1 MWKKTFENFIL
12 IIAVISFISCEDEYN
27 ELGRD
32 FINSISIPPV
42 YELENITAYSEHY
55 NSVQTNGLN
64 NYLLGTYADPVFGL
78 SEAKILTQVSL
89 TNTNPDFGND
99 PILDSVVLT
108 LPFYSREVEQNVFE
122 LDSVYGE
129 GSFKLNVY
137 ESNQFL
143 RDLDPGQNGEFESNQ
158 VYYSDQEDD
167 FSANISNQALL
178 TSEVIKPTDM
188 TSGVVIYEQ
197 IDEDNIDTLSL
208 SPRVR
213 LKLPVSYFEDKILDP
228 TNSEFLVSNNAFK
241 NYLRGFLFEAEQQ
254 QPVKSMVAF
263 NLNNADANITMYYR
277 NVTETQD
284 DDGNTVEETSYRNY
298 TINFN
303 GNKVNLFSGNFDVDL
318 SNQDIIEGEEN
329 IYLKGGEG
337 ASGIIELFTGPDSNN
352 DGVSDELEQ
361 LRQNNWLVNEANM
374 NLYVNDDI
382 ASTSKNRIDRV
393 LLVNLDD
400 NTVLEDYR
408 RDPTATENPGT
419 SRVIHLGPLEEDDNG
434 DLFYKIRLTSHIND
448 LINNEADNVKL
459 GLYVTSNVNQTNSL
473 RVRNSLSDAEVI
485 PASMVTTP
493 RGIVIHGNKSPEVS
507 KRLKLNI
514 IFTETN

>member
-1 MWKKTFENFIL
+1 MWKNTFKNFIL
-12 IIAVISFISCEDEYN
+12 TLAVLSFISCEDEYT

-32 FINSISIPPV
+32 FINSINIPPA
-42 YELENITAYSEHY
+42 YELENITAYSEKY
-55 NSVQTNGLN
+55 NSVQTSGLN
-64 NYLLGTYADPVFGL
+64 NYLLGSYADPVFGL
-78 SEAKILTQVSL
+78 SEAKILSQVSL
-89 TNTNPDFGND
+89 TSTNPSFGSD

-108 LPFYSREVEQNVFE
+108 LPFYSREVEQGEFE

-129 GSFKLNVY
+129 GSFKLNIY

-143 RDLDPGQNGEFESNQ
+143 RDLDPGQNGEFEDRQ
-158 VYYSDQEDD
+158 IYYSDQEDD
-167 FSANISNQALL
+167 FSSNISNQALV
-178 TSEVIKPTDM
+178 TSEVIKPTEM
-188 TSGVVIYEQ
+188 TKGVIIHEKT
-197 IDEDNIDTLSL
+197 DEDNIDTLSL

-228 TNSEFLVSNNAFK
+228 ANSEFLISNNAFK

-254 QPVKSMVAF
+254 QPVKSMVTF
-263 NLNNADANITMYYR
+263 NWNSADANITMYYR
-277 NVTETQD
+277 NITETQD
-284 DDGNTVEETSYRNY
+284 DEGNTVQETSYRNY
-298 TINFN
+298 TLNFN

-318 SNQDIIEGEEN
+318 SNQNVAEGEEN

-337 ASGIIELFTGPDSNN
+337 SSAIIELFTGPDSDN

-374 NLYVNDDI
+374 NLYVNEDI
-382 ASTSKNRIDRV
+382 ASTSKNRINRV

-408 RDPTATENPGT
+408 RDPTAGENPRL
-419 SRVIHLGPLEEDDNG
+419 SRVVHLGPLEEDDNG
-434 DLFYKIRLTSHIND
+434 NLFYKIRLTSHINN
-448 LINNEADNVKL
+448 LINNDADNVRL
-459 GLYVTSNVNQTNSL
+459 GLYVTSNVNQTNSI
-473 RVRNSLSDAEVI
+473 RVRDSQLNSEVI

-493 RGIVIHGNKSPEVS
+493 RGVVIHGNKSPVES